1 MISTKRHQLQFI
13 AVAFLS
19 SCARLKIGE
28 AGPMVVSS
36 SSSSQS
42 PTMWVLLN
50 AFLTL
55 RMSTGHPV
63 LVIPY
68 QLDSYFENPLLT
80 IFQLF
85 CVQRIR
91 CPLPSPGLAIEE
103 FVQLVGNNGKE
114 EEDRGLD
121 EVVRES
127 FWLSCLHVGTKVA

>member
-1 MISTKRHQLQFI
+1 MISTKRLWLIVALVAIPHQVCFVECLPHPEN
-13 AVAFLS
+13 VNRPS
-19 SCARLKIGE
+19 SFGD
-28 AGPMVVSS
+28 
-36 SSSSQS
+36 
-42 PTMWVLLN
+42 
-50 AFLTL
+50 
-55 RMSTGHPV
+55 
-63 LVIPY
+63 IPY

-103 FVQLVGNNGKE
+103 FVQLVGNNGKK